1 MDLETAFYS
10 LLQQELGDRYE
21 RLCARLGTERVVAP
35 STSLIEAFAD
45 VTHAARADG
54 GGDAVRDC
62 VRYAGETYEYIM
74 ERWQDPRWRVIV
86 SIAFQMDLGHRP
98 APEPAR
104 RTTTRR
110 HRSAGYFANV
120 LADALI

>member
-10 LLQQELGDRYE
+10 LLQQELGDRYD
-21 RLCARLGTERVVAP
+21 RLCTRLGTERVVAP

-45 VTHAARADG
+45 VTDATRADG
-54 GGDAVRDC
+54 GADAVRDC

-86 SIAFQMDLGHRP
+86 SIAFQMDLDH
-98 APEPAR
+98 EPAAEPTR
-104 RTTTRR
+104 RNRTRR
-110 HRSAGYFANV
+110 HRSAGYFSKV

>member
-10 LLQQELGDRYE
+10 LLQQELGDRYDL
-21 RLCARLGTERVVAP
+21 LCARLGAERVVAP

-45 VTHAARADG
+45 VTDATRADG
-54 GGDAVRDC
+54 GADAVRDC

-86 SIAFQMDLGHRP
+86 SIAFQMDLDHEP

-104 RTTTRR
+104 RNTTRR
-110 HRSAGYFANV
+110 NRSAGYFSKV
-120 LADALI
+120 LADAMI